1 MDMPSSLDTDPVAEQ
16 RKALESFLLDNPD
29 LERLESLLDQ
39 FNIFEAIGVIR
50 QEMRHSDFLAFLLAP
65 DQNHG
70 LGDAFARRLL
80 QRAVLSADDPS
91 LPISAIEL
99 DVWNLGQ
106 LRVLREWH
114 NIDLLLVDDLNRLAV
129 VIENKIGTG
138 EHSNQLARYWK
149 DVTEH
154 YPQHSTL
161 GIYLTPDGSPP
172 THLSYIPVSY
182 SLVSEVI
189 QRLVESR
196 ASTLG
201 EAVRTLMEH
210 YAQMLRRHVVTDS
223 DIARLCRQ
231 IYHKHRRAL
240 DLIYE
245 HRPDREADIAEMIE
259 RLLRAFPELILD
271 RSSKS
276 RLRFLPRDWDSQ
288 TLKVAQDWTRTGRV
302 LLMELWN
309 DPGRLQLRLQLGP
322 SIDEETRRRVY
333 DTARVNQPPFVV
345 TSPLTRRWTTLFNRS
360 LPIAKVDEEFDP
372 EELEGQI
379 HQHLHAFMLNEVPL
393 MTEALRSSGQ
403 LS

>member
-16 RKALESFLLDNPD
+16 RHALESFLLDNPD

-129 VIENKIGTG
+129 VIENKISTG

-172 THLSYIPVSY
+172 THQSYIPVSY

-360 LPIAKVDEEFDP
+360 LPMAKVDEEFDP

-393 MTEALRSSGQ
+393 MTEALRSSGL

>member
-91 LPISAIEL
+91 LLISAIEL

-129 VIENKIGTG
+129 VIENKISTG

-393 MTEALRSSGQ
+393 MTEALRSSGL

>member
-50 QEMRHSDFLAFLLAP
+50 QEMRHSDFLAFLLTP

-129 VIENKIGTG
+129 VIENKISTG

-201 EAVRTLMEH
+201 DAVPTLMEH

-360 LPIAKVDEEFDP
+360 LPMAKVDEEFDP

-393 MTEALRSSGQ
+393 MTKALRSSGL

>member
-360 LPIAKVDEEFDP
+360 LPMAKVDEEFDLD
-372 EELEGQI
+372 ELEGQI
-379 HQHLHAFMLNEVPL
+379 RQHLEGFVRSEVPA
-393 MTEALRSSGQ
+393 MTDVLRSCG
-403 LS
+403 LLG